1 MEELFLPSTECKW
14 SFDDTTEMYID
25 EPLVP
30 EHVDGKILLG
40 WMLGKKSERFVLD
53 SSGSE

>member
-40 WMLGKKSERFVLD
+40 WMLGK
-53 SSGSE
+53 